1 MKRVMY
7 FVLLVASFALILAAC
22 APAPAAAPVEE
33 PAAATEAPAAQQP
46 ASEERLFVFLPKGLD
61 NPYWD
66 ACRKGMESQ
75 MAVRGV
81 KAEFIGPEVSDAA
94 KQVAIIESVIARK
107 PAAIAISPNDP
118 ATVQDVI
125 SKATAAGIKV
135 VTWDADAPD
144 SERLMYIGTDN
155 VAAGATA
162 GEELA
167 KALGGKGKVAILTGS
182 LTALNAQQRVQ
193 GFREAM
199 KNYPD
204 IEIVAEEPTDD
215 DAAKSLSTAEALL
228 QAYPDLAGF
237 YGVTGNGVPGAGKA
251 VQGAQMCGKVK
262 IVGFDVVPQGIELM
276 KAGCVDA
283 LISQRPFGMTAQTL
297 DIMIDLADGKP
308 IPAPSVDTGVEVVYP
323 DGLDTFLTTDH

>member
-1 MKRVMY
+1 MKRVLYIIM
-7 FVLLVASFALILAAC
+7 LVASIALLLSAC
-22 APAPAAAPVEE
+22 APAAKP
-33 PAAATEAPAAQQP
+33 AATEAPANQQP
-46 ASEERLFVFLPKGLD
+46 AASSGEEKLFVFLPKGLD

-66 ACRKGMESQ
+66 ACRKGMESE
-75 MAVRGV
+75 MAKKGV
-81 KAEFIGPEVSDAA
+81 KAEFLGPEVSDAA
-94 KQVAIIESVIARK
+94 KQVAIIESVIARN

-118 ATVQDVI
+118 ATVTDVI
-125 SKATAAGIKV
+125 AKATAAGIKV
-135 VTWDADAPD
+135 ITWDADAPD

-193 GFREAM
+193 GFRDAM

-215 DAAKSLSTAEALL
+215 DAAKSLSIAESLL
-228 QAYPDLAGF
+228 QAHPDLAGF
-237 YGVTGNGVPGAGKA
+237 YGVTGSGVPGAAGA
-251 VQGAQMCGKVK
+251 VKQANLCGKVK
-262 IVGFDVVPQGIELM
+262 VVGFDVVPQGIEFM
-276 KAGCVDA
+276 KDGCVDA
-283 LISQRPFGMTAQTL
+283 LISQRPFGMTAQAL

-323 DGLDTFLTTDH
+323 NTLETFLTTDH

>member
-1 MKRVMY
+1 MKRLYIVMLIASIA
-7 FVLLVASFALILAAC
+7 LLLSSC
-22 APAPAAAPVEE
+22 APAAE
-33 PAAATEAPAAQQP
+33 PAATEAAAEQPAA
-46 ASEERLFVFLPKGLD
+46 SSKDERLFVFLPKGLD

-75 MAVRGV
+75 MAKRGV
-81 KAEFIGPEVSDAA
+81 NAEFLGPEVSDAA
-94 KQVAIIESVIARK
+94 KQVAIIESVIARN

-125 SKATAAGIKV
+125 AKATAAGIKV
-135 VTWDADAPD
+135 ITWDADAPD
-144 SERLMYIGTDN
+144 SERLLYIGTDN

-167 KALGGKGKVAILTGS
+167 KALDGKGKVAILTGS

-215 DAAKSLSTAEALL
+215 DAAKSLSLAESLL
-228 QAYPDLAGF
+228 QAHPDLAGF
-237 YGVTGNGVPGAGKA
+237 YGVTGNGVPGAGGA
-251 VQGAQMCGKVK
+251 VKQANLCGKVK
-262 IVGFDVVPQGIELM
+262 VVGFDVVPQGIELM

-283 LISQRPFGMTAQTL
+283 LISQRPFGMTAQAL

-308 IPAPSVDTGVEVVYP
+308 IPATSVDTGVEVVYP
-323 DGLDTFLTTDH
+323 DGLEAFLTSDH